1 MNTITRNNWFP
12 TMMDDFFFNDFMPK
26 TQSQYSTPKMNITE
40 TNGSFEIELAAPGMT
55 KDDFSIHLTDNN
67 TLELKME
74 KKQSNEEK
82 KDDKSYLRK
91 EFSYQSYAQTFT
103 LPDTVA
109 SDAIKATMADGILT
123 ITLPKKEEKPKVDKM
138 IEIL

>member
-12 TMMDDFFFNDFMPK
+12 TMMNDFFFNDLMPK

>member
-12 TMMDDFFFNDFMPK
+12 TMMNDFFFNDFMPK

-40 TNGSFEIELAAPGMT
+40 TAGSFEIELAAPGMT
-55 KDDFSIHLTDNN
+55 KDDFTIHLTDNN

>member
-12 TMMDDFFFNDFMPK
+12 TMMNDFFFNDLMPK
-26 TQSQYSTPKMNITE
+26 TQSQYTTPKMNITE

-55 KDDFSIHLTDNN
+55 KDDFTIHLTDNN

>member
-12 TMMDDFFFNDFMPK
+12 TMMNDFFFNDFMPK

-40 TNGSFEIELAAPGMT
+40 TNGSFEIELAAPGLT
-55 KDDFSIHLTDNN
+55 KDDFTIHLTDNN

>member
-12 TMMDDFFFNDFMPK
+12 TMMNDFFFNDFMPK

-55 KDDFSIHLTDNN
+55 KDDFTIHLTDNN

>member
-12 TMMDDFFFNDFMPK
+12 TMMNDFFFNDLMPK
-26 TQSQYSTPKMNITE
+26 TQSQYTTPKMNITE
-40 TNGSFEIELAAPGMT
+40 TDGSFEIELAAPGMT
-55 KDDFSIHLTDNN
+55 KDDFTIHLTDNN

>member
-12 TMMDDFFFNDFMPK
+12 TMMNDFFFNDFMPK

-40 TNGSFEIELAAPGMT
+40 TNGSFEIELAAPGLT

>member
-12 TMMDDFFFNDFMPK
+12 TMMNDFFFNDLMPK
-26 TQSQYSTPKMNITE
+26 TTSQYTTPKMNITE
-40 TNGSFEIELAAPGMT
+40 TDGSFEIELAAPGMT
-55 KDDFSIHLTDNN
+55 KDDFTIHLTDNN

>member
-12 TMMDDFFFNDFMPK
+12 TMMNDFFFNDLMPK

-40 TNGSFEIELAAPGMT
+40 TNGSFEIELAAPGLT
-55 KDDFSIHLTDNN
+55 KDDFTIHLTDNN

>member
-1 MNTITRNNWFP
+1 MNTITKNNWFP
-12 TMMDDFFFNDFMPK
+12 TMMNDFFFNDFMPK
-26 TQSQYSTPKMNITE
+26 TQSQYTTPKMNITE
-40 TNGSFEIELAAPGMT
+40 TDGAFEIELAAPGMT
-55 KDDFSIHLTDNN
+55 KDDFTIHLTDNN

-103 LPDTVA
+103 LPDTIA
-109 SDAIKATMADGILT
+109 YDGIKATMADGILT

>member
-12 TMMDDFFFNDFMPK
+12 TMMNDFFFNDFMPK
-26 TQSQYSTPKMNITE
+26 TTSQYTTPKMNITE
-40 TNGSFEIELAAPGMT
+40 TDGSFEIELAAPGMT
-55 KDDFSIHLTDNN
+55 KDDFTIHLTDNN

>member
-12 TMMDDFFFNDFMPK
+12 TMMNDFFFNDLIPK
-26 TQSQYSTPKMNITE
+26 TPSQYTTPKMNITE
-40 TNGSFEIELAAPGMT
+40 TDGSFEIELAAPGMT
-55 KDDFSIHLTDNN
+55 KDDFTIHLTDNN

>member
-12 TMMDDFFFNDFMPK
+12 TMMNDLFFNDLMPK
-26 TQSQYSTPKMNITE
+26 TQPQYTTPKMNITE
-40 TNGSFEIELAAPGMT
+40 NDKGFEIELAAPGMT
-55 KDDFSIHLTDNN
+55 KSDFTIRLTDQN

-74 KKQSNEEK
+74 KKQNSEEK
-82 KDDKSYLRK
+82 KEDKSYLRK

-103 LPDTVA
+103 LPDTIA
-109 SDAIKATMADGILT
+109 NDAIKASMADGILT
-123 ITLPKKEEKPKVDKM
+123 ISLPKKEEKPKVDKM

>member
-12 TMMDDFFFNDFMPK
+12 TMMNDFFFNDLMPK

-55 KDDFSIHLTDNN
+55 KDDFTIHLTDNN

>member
-40 TNGSFEIELAAPGMT
+40 TNGSFEIELAAPGLT
-55 KDDFSIHLTDNN
+55 KDDFTIHLTDNN

-74 KKQSNEEK
+74 KK

>member
-12 TMMDDFFFNDFMPK
+12 TMMNDFFFNDLMPK

-40 TNGSFEIELAAPGMT
+40 TNGSFEIELAAPGLT

>member
-1 MNTITRNNWFP
+1 MNTITKNNWFP
-12 TMMDDFFFNDFMPK
+12 TMMNDFFFNDFMPK
-26 TQSQYSTPKMNITE
+26 TPSQYTTPKMNITE
-40 TNGSFEIELAAPGMT
+40 TDGAFEIELAAPGMT
-55 KDDFSIHLTDNN
+55 KDDFTIHLTDNN

-91 EFSYQSYAQTFT
+91 EFSYQSYAQIAN
-103 LPDTVA
+103 DG
-109 SDAIKATMADGILT
+109 IKATMADGILT